1 MAISRKPQAMAATV
15 DELIEKGGSVPSER
29 ARKINQ
35 AAVPLRLP
43 RPLLDRIDRAVDAQT
58 VPTPRNRWILQA
70 VVEKLER
77 DAIE

>member
-1 MAISRKPQAMAATV
+1 MAVSRKPQAGAVSV
-15 DELIEKGGSVPSER
+15 DDLIEKGGSVPSER
-29 ARKINQ
+29 ARKNNQ

-43 RPLLDRIDRAVDAQT
+43 RSLLDRIDRAVDAQS

-77 DAIE
+77 DDVE